1 MTVIIGDGNKTAVV
15 KKANGGAESAPKA
28 DKTTAGSTKKR
39 GGKKEK

>member
-1 MTVIIGDGNKTAVV
+1 MTVVVGNGNKTAV
-15 KKANGGAESAPKA
+15 KANGGAASAPQA